1 MRRPGSEAG
10 RRELGSRSVEG
21 GCWWGSLVSCVPIAN
36 RHARRLAI
44 AAQDV
49 ILPHTKTAAGFS
61 SRRAVFGRTL
71 ILLLAVTAALLA
83 QNAPAA
89 DPATASVEGVV
100 VNAVTGEP
108 VPRVHVT
115 LNRYSGDQPGSYGA
129 MTTAEGKFS
138 VTGLAAGNYS
148 IGANRLGFIFDGRGV
163 GSFVLKAGDHKTDLA
178 LQLTPSGSIAG
189 TVVDADGQPVEG
201 CNVMAEPNRGG
212 QSSQSDAQGRFRIGG
227 LAPGKYKIKA
237 QPNEPR
243 TPPEIRTDGTMEAH
257 YSETYYPSALDAT
270 GGSTI
275 AVQAGSETSGIEIRL
290 VRTPVVEVS
299 GKITG
304 APPGA
309 ENVGVNAQRWQEA
322 RPPWNA
328 RFIGWNTG
336 TSVKKDGTFSFWR
349 LAPGQYRIQA
359 RWNSPAGASM
369 ASAPVDVVVADSD
382 VDGIELRLMAAADLT
397 GQVEYESDD
406 AKPQAPADESRQ
418 GRQRPPQLMLQG
430 IDGTMGSMNGQVDST
445 GAFTFEKVLPG
456 HYRVMWVGGRGY
468 VKSVRLGSSE
478 LAGSILDLS
487 NGVAG
492 PLTLVIS
499 AQYGSVS
506 GTVDTGDAPAT
517 GFRVVLLPDSDESAG
532 FMVTRHVPVRSDG
545 SYSLDA
551 LPPGTY
557 KMAAV
562 AESELN
568 DVLQGGEE
576 WEAYAPVTETVTI
589 HAGDKATQDLRVLQK
604 Q

>member
-1 MRRPGSEAG
+1 
-10 RRELGSRSVEG
+10 
-21 GCWWGSLVSCVPIAN
+21 
-36 RHARRLAI
+36 
-44 AAQDV
+44 
-49 ILPHTKTAAGFS
+49 
-61 SRRAVFGRTL
+61 
-71 ILLLAVTAALLA
+71 
-83 QNAPAA
+83 
-89 DPATASVEGVV
+89 
-100 VNAVTGEP
+100 
-108 VPRVHVT
+108 
-115 LNRYSGDQPGSYGA
+115 

-138 VTGLAAGNYS
+138 VTGLAAGNYA
-148 IGANRLGFIFDGRGV
+148 IVVNRPGFIFDRRSGT
-163 GSFVLKAGDHKTDLA
+163 SYFVLKAGDHKADLA
-178 LQLTPSGSIAG
+178 LQLTPCGSIAG

-201 CNVMAEPNRGG
+201 CNVWAESNRGG
-212 QSSQSDAQGRFRIGG
+212 QSSQSDAQGRFRVGG
-227 LAPGKYKIKA
+227 LTPARYKIKA

-243 TPPEIRTDGTMEAH
+243 TPPEIRTDGTMEVH
-257 YSETYYPSALDAT
+257 YSDTYYPSALDAA

-275 AVQAGSETSGIEIRL
+275 AVQAGSEISGIEIRL
-290 VRTPVVEVS
+290 VRTPIVRVS
-299 GKITG
+299 GKVTG
-304 APPGA
+304 VPAGA
-309 ENVGVNAQRWQEA
+309 ENVFVTALRREGG
-322 RPPWNA
+322 RPPWTG
-328 RFIGWNTG
+328 RFIGWNTS
-336 TSVKKDGTFSFWR
+336 TNVKKDETFAFWR
-349 LAPGQYRIQA
+349 LAPGQYRIVA

-369 ASAPVDVVVADSD
+369 ASAPADIVVADSD
-382 VDGIELRLMAAADLT
+382 VDGIELRLMAAADLI

-406 AKPQAPADESRQ
+406 AKPQAPADQSRQ
-418 GRQRPPQLMLQG
+418 PRQRPPQLILQG
-430 IDGTMGSMNGQVDST
+430 IDGTMGSMSGQVDST

-456 HYRVMWVGGRGY
+456 HYRVMWTGGRAY

-478 LAGSILDLS
+478 LAGGILDLS

-576 WEAYAPVTETVTI
+576 WEAYGPVAETVTI
-589 HAGDKATQDLRVLQK
+589 RAGDKATQDLRVLQK